1 MSELLTLAV
10 LGLGLISMWRFLRSL
25 GHRPKPPRG
34 SQEEE
39 ALRLLEQQFIR
50 GEIGPREFAE
60 RRRTLLR
67 R

>member
-1 MSELLTLAV
+1 VSELLTLAV
-10 LGLGLISMWRFLRSL
+10 LGLGLLSIWRFLRSL
-25 GHRPKPPRG
+25 GRRPLPARG
-34 SQEEE
+34 PDEE

-60 RRRTLLR
+60 RRRALLR